1 MRRKFVVRMRCAFTP
16 SVRSIT
22 RCSNFKVCARCEREG
37 GGERGK
43 EGERGKGGGRER
55 QTVSEMHSDVLVTR
69 FFWESKLRS
78 ILIKG
83 GILV

>member
-1 MRRKFVVRMRCAFTP
+1 MR
-16 SVRSIT
+16 
-22 RCSNFKVCARCEREG
+22 EREG
-37 GGERGK
+37 EREGK
-43 EGERGKGGGRER
+43 REREGRGGRER